1 MPFVEDSRGGIA
13 AEFTILKYII
23 DYMITIRIRLNVD
36 PALRRSAAG
45 ISESGIPDQ
54 QIFRTDDADPLPVM
68 IIAGHIVN
76 EHIAAPSQSGTGADV
91 NTVAAARFQ
100 SEPGNDDVTCPAE
113 ADQMPPL

>member
-1 MPFVEDSRGGIA
+1 MKKNSRGGIA

-54 QIFRTDDADPLPVM
+54 QIFPLPVM